1 MLKNK
6 ISINLYTMSSKYT
19 KRGGRYTRRK
29 KKHTRKKRKYKKKTK
44 HNAHSSKQKKFKKM
58 KCSPKGNKKLDFET
72 CYTIESLHKLKQIWN
87 ARHPDVKIVE
97 NDPRNI
103 WEQLRSHM
111 ATSCNTEACWLKHQC
126 IKNDI
131 EPSLWENTF
140 APKSPIEWKKKPNE
154 WLTSVDIEKVMKQY
168 EKSNK
173 CFDFIGPSPIDFDKH
188 LLWDECVWE
197 ELCKFQLK
205 TQMKKGKTK
214 IGIIFNLDPHTEDGS
229 HWVSMFINIKK
240 HEIYY
245 FDSYGDKIPKL
256 IMEFVK
262 RVQKQGRE
270 LGIDMKDKWVSNR
283 HQYSSSECGM
293 YSLFFIIQL
302 LKDTKN
308 FDDFENHKFKDK
320 YMKKLRKIY
329 FNPR

>member
-1 MLKNK
+1 MP
-6 ISINLYTMSSKYT
+6 YKYT
-19 KRGGRYTRRK
+19 YKKGKYIKKRK
-29 KKHTRKKRKYKKKTK
+29 KKTRKIKKTRSK
-44 HNAHSSKQKKFKKM
+44 IKSYNYRGGKSKQKNINKM
-58 KCSPKGNKKLDFET
+58 KCSPKTDKLDFET
-72 CYTIESLHKLKQIWN
+72 CYTTESLHKLKKIWN
-87 ARHPDVKIVE
+87 SRHPDVKITD
-97 NDPRNI
+97 NDPKKI

-111 ATSCNTEACWLKHQC
+111 SNSCNTEACWLRHQC

-140 APKSPIEWKKKPNE
+140 APKSPVEWKKKPNE

-168 EKSNK
+168 EKAYK

-205 TQMKKGKTK
+205 EQIKKNKTK

-245 FDSYGDKIPKL
+245 FDSYGDKPPKK
-256 IMEFVK
+256 IKDFVK
-262 RVQKQGRE
+262 RVIKQGKE
-270 LGIDMKDKWVSNR
+270 LHIDIKDKWVSNR

-308 FDDFENHKFKDK
+308 FEDFQNNKYKDK
-320 YMKKLRKIY
+320 YMKRLRKIY
-329 FNPR
+329 FNPQ